1 MRRERKSWKRLLA
14 PFLGICMTMAFS
26 MTAAA
31 EDYTY
36 TVTLS
41 AGNMGTVNGEEKV
54 TIDGLRS
61 GSEVTFDVSQVQVT
75 DERYYVKGVRL
86 SGRDNADALVSPTF
100 TVTGDTDYVVA
111 YGIRGDM
118 VAYTVNYQDADG
130 NELAPS
136 QQFYGNVGDK
146 PVVAYRYIDGYV
158 PQAAALT
165 KTLSSNEA
173 ENVFTFVYE
182 EGESGTV
189 VQTPGTAGGV
199 TTVVETVTVTE
210 GTGTAGT
217 GTTAGTGAAGTGAA
231 GPGAG
236 TAAGTGAGTAAPGAG
251 TGTTA
256 GTGGAGTAEGQT
268 GGDDTTTIE
277 GEDVPQDDG
286 NGIVDLDED
295 DTPLGNIDVDESAAD
310 SDSGS
315 GFPLAGSIAVG
326 VVAVAIL
333 AALIV
338 FLVKAKR

>member
-1 MRRERKSWKRLLA
+1 MRRGKRSWKKLIA

-26 MTAAA
+26 LTAMA

-41 AGNMGTVNGEEKV
+41 TGNMGTVNGEDKITVEG
-54 TIDGLRS
+54 IRS
-61 GSEVTFDVSQVQVT
+61 GAEVTFDVSQVQVT

-86 SGRDNADALVSPTF
+86 SGRDNADAQNLVSPTF
-100 TVTGDTDYVVA
+100 TVDGDADYVVA

-146 PVVAYRYIDGYV
+146 PVVAYRYIDGYI

-189 VQTPGTAGGV
+189 VETPGTPGGV

-210 GTGTAGT
+210 GTGAAAGT
-217 GTTAGTGAAGTGAA
+217 GTAAGAGAGTGAAGTEE
-231 GPGAG
+231 
-236 TAAGTGAGTAAPGAG
+236 
-251 TGTTA
+251 
-256 GTGGAGTAEGQT
+256 GG
-268 GGDDTTTIE
+268 DTTTIE
-277 GEDVPQDDG
+277 GEDVPQGDG
-286 NGIVDLDED
+286 GNVVDLDEE
-295 DTPLGNIDVDESAAD
+295 DTPLGNIDVDESGAD

-326 VVAVAIL
+326 VIAVAIL

>member
-1 MRRERKSWKRLLA
+1 MRRGKRSWKKLIA

-26 MTAAA
+26 LTAMA

-41 AGNMGTVNGEEKV
+41 TGNMGTVNGEDKITVEG
-54 TIDGLRS
+54 IRS
-61 GSEVTFDVSQVQVT
+61 GAEVTFDVSQVQVT

-86 SGRDNADALVSPTF
+86 SGRDNADAQNLVSPTF
-100 TVTGDTDYVVA
+100 TVDGDADYVVA

-146 PVVAYRYIDGYV
+146 PVVAYRYIDGYI

-189 VQTPGTAGGV
+189 VETPGTPGGV
-199 TTVVETVTVTE
+199 TTVVETVIVTE
-210 GTGTAGT
+210 GTGAAAGT
-217 GTTAGTGAAGTGAA
+217 GTAAGAGTAGTGAAGAGTAGAGAGAA
-231 GPGAG
+231 G
-236 TAAGTGAGTAAPGAG
+236 AGTGA
-251 TGTTA
+251 
-256 GTGGAGTAEGQT
+256 AGTAEG
-268 GGDDTTTIE
+268 GDTTTIE
-277 GEDVPQDDG
+277 GEDVPQGDG
-286 NGIVDLDED
+286 GNVVDLDEE
-295 DTPLGNIDVDESAAD
+295 DTPLGNIDVDESGAD

-326 VVAVAIL
+326 VIAVAIL

>member
-1 MRRERKSWKRLLA
+1 
-14 PFLGICMTMAFS
+14 
-26 MTAAA
+26 
-31 EDYTY
+31 
-36 TVTLS
+36 
-41 AGNMGTVNGEEKV
+41 
-54 TIDGLRS
+54 
-61 GSEVTFDVSQVQVT
+61 
-75 DERYYVKGVRL
+75 
-86 SGRDNADALVSPTF
+86 
-100 TVTGDTDYVVA
+100 
-111 YGIRGDM
+111 M

-146 PVVAYRYIDGYV
+146 PVVAYRYIDGYI

-189 VQTPGTAGGV
+189 VETPGTPGGV

-210 GTGTAGT
+210 GTG
-217 GTTAGTGAAGTGAA
+217 AAGTEE
-231 GPGAG
+231 
-236 TAAGTGAGTAAPGAG
+236 
-251 TGTTA
+251 
-256 GTGGAGTAEGQT
+256 GG
-268 GGDDTTTIE
+268 DTTTIE
-277 GEDVPQDDG
+277 GEDVPQGDG
-286 NGIVDLDED
+286 GNVVDLDEE
-295 DTPLGNIDVDESAAD
+295 DTPLGNIDVDESGAD

-326 VVAVAIL
+326 VIAVAIL

>member
-1 MRRERKSWKRLLA
+1 MRRVKRSWKKLIA

-26 MTAAA
+26 LTAAA

-41 AGNMGTVNGEEKV
+41 TGNMGTVNGEDKITVEG
-54 TIDGLRS
+54 IRS
-61 GSEVTFDVSQVQVT
+61 GAEVTFDVSQVQVT

-86 SGRDNADALVSPTF
+86 SGRDNADAQNLVSPTF
-100 TVTGDTDYVVA
+100 TVDGDADYVVA

-146 PVVAYRYIDGYV
+146 PVVAYRYIDGYI

-189 VQTPGTAGGV
+189 VETPGTPGGV

-210 GTGTAGT
+210 GTGAAAGT
-217 GTTAGTGAAGTGAA
+217 GTAAGAGTAGTGAAG
-231 GPGAG
+231 AG
-236 TAAGTGAGTAAPGAG
+236 TAGAGAGAAGAG
-251 TGTTA
+251 TGT
-256 GTGGAGTAEGQT
+256 AGTAEG
-268 GGDDTTTIE
+268 GDTTTIE
-277 GEDVPQDDG
+277 GEDVPQGDG
-286 NGIVDLDED
+286 GNVVDLDEE
-295 DTPLGNIDVDESAAD
+295 DTPLGNIDVDESGAD

-326 VVAVAIL
+326 VIAVAIL

>member
-1 MRRERKSWKRLLA
+1 MEKITVE
-14 PFLGICMTMAFS
+14 GI
-26 MTAAA
+26 
-31 EDYTY
+31 
-36 TVTLS
+36 
-41 AGNMGTVNGEEKV
+41 
-54 TIDGLRS
+54 RS
-61 GSEVTFDVSQVQVT
+61 GAEVTFDVSQVQVT

-86 SGRDNADALVSPTF
+86 SGRDNADAQNLVSPTF
-100 TVTGDTDYVVA
+100 TVDGDADYVVA

-146 PVVAYRYIDGYV
+146 PVVAYRYIDGYI

-189 VQTPGTAGGV
+189 VETPGTPGGV

-210 GTGTAGT
+210 GTGAAAGT
-217 GTTAGTGAAGTGAA
+217 GTAAGAGTAGTGAAGAGTAGAGAGAA
-231 GPGAG
+231 G
-236 TAAGTGAGTAAPGAG
+236 AGTGA
-251 TGTTA
+251 
-256 GTGGAGTAEGQT
+256 AGTAEG
-268 GGDDTTTIE
+268 GDTTTIE
-277 GEDVPQDDG
+277 GEDVPQGDG
-286 NGIVDLDED
+286 GNVVDLDEE
-295 DTPLGNIDVDESAAD
+295 DTPLGNIDVDESGAD

-326 VVAVAIL
+326 VIAVAIL

>member
-1 MRRERKSWKRLLA
+1 MV
-14 PFLGICMTMAFS
+14 G
-26 MTAAA
+26 
-31 EDYTY
+31 
-36 TVTLS
+36 
-41 AGNMGTVNGEEKV
+41 
-54 TIDGLRS
+54 
-61 GSEVTFDVSQVQVT
+61 
-75 DERYYVKGVRL
+75 
-86 SGRDNADALVSPTF
+86 
-100 TVTGDTDYVVA
+100 

-146 PVVAYRYIDGYV
+146 PVVAYRYIDGYI

-189 VQTPGTAGGV
+189 VETPGTPGGV

-210 GTGTAGT
+210 GTGAAAGT
-217 GTTAGTGAAGTGAA
+217 GTAAGAGTAGAGAAGAGTAGAGAGAGAGTGAAGTEE
-231 GPGAG
+231 
-236 TAAGTGAGTAAPGAG
+236 
-251 TGTTA
+251 
-256 GTGGAGTAEGQT
+256 GG
-268 GGDDTTTIE
+268 DTTTIE
-277 GEDVPQDDG
+277 GEDVPQGDG
-286 NGIVDLDED
+286 GNVVDLDEE
-295 DTPLGNIDVDESAAD
+295 DTPLGNIDVDESGAD

-326 VVAVAIL
+326 VIAVAIL

>member
-1 MRRERKSWKRLLA
+1 M
-14 PFLGICMTMAFS
+14 
-26 MTAAA
+26 
-31 EDYTY
+31 
-36 TVTLS
+36 
-41 AGNMGTVNGEEKV
+41 
-54 TIDGLRS
+54 
-61 GSEVTFDVSQVQVT
+61 
-75 DERYYVKGVRL
+75 
-86 SGRDNADALVSPTF
+86 
-100 TVTGDTDYVVA
+100 VA

-217 GTTAGTGAAGTGAA
+217 GTSRNRCGGYWSSR
-231 GPGAG
+231 PGSRYSSRNRC
-236 TAAGTGAGTAAPGAG
+236 
-251 TGTTA
+251 
-256 GTGGAGTAEGQT
+256 
-268 GGDDTTTIE
+268 GD
-277 GEDVPQDDG
+277 
-286 NGIVDLDED
+286 
-295 DTPLGNIDVDESAAD
+295 SR
-310 SDSGS
+310 SGS
-315 GFPLAGSIAVG
+315 RNRNHGRNRRCRNCG
-326 VVAVAIL
+326 
-333 AALIV
+333 
-338 FLVKAKR
+338 RTDWRR

>member
-1 MRRERKSWKRLLA
+1 
-14 PFLGICMTMAFS
+14 MTMAFS
-26 MTAAA
+26 LTAAA

-41 AGNMGTVNGEEKV
+41 TGNMGTVNGEDKITVEG
-54 TIDGLRS
+54 IRS
-61 GSEVTFDVSQVQVT
+61 GAEVTFDVSQVQVT

-86 SGRDNADALVSPTF
+86 SGRDNADAQNLVSPTF
-100 TVTGDTDYVVA
+100 TVDGDADYVVA

-146 PVVAYRYIDGYV
+146 PVVAYRYIDGYI

-189 VQTPGTAGGV
+189 VETPGTPGGV

-210 GTGTAGT
+210 GTGAAAGT
-217 GTTAGTGAAGTGAA
+217 GTAAGAGTAGTGAAGAGTAGAGAGAA
-231 GPGAG
+231 G
-236 TAAGTGAGTAAPGAG
+236 AGTGA
-251 TGTTA
+251 
-256 GTGGAGTAEGQT
+256 AGTAEG
-268 GGDDTTTIE
+268 GDTTTIE
-277 GEDVPQDDG
+277 GEEVPQGDG
-286 NGIVDLDED
+286 GNVVDLDEE
-295 DTPLGNIDVDESAAD
+295 DTPLGNIDVDESGAD

-326 VVAVAIL
+326 VIAVAIL

>member
-1 MRRERKSWKRLLA
+1 M
-14 PFLGICMTMAFS
+14 
-26 MTAAA
+26 
-31 EDYTY
+31 
-36 TVTLS
+36 
-41 AGNMGTVNGEEKV
+41 
-54 TIDGLRS
+54 
-61 GSEVTFDVSQVQVT
+61 
-75 DERYYVKGVRL
+75 
-86 SGRDNADALVSPTF
+86 
-100 TVTGDTDYVVA
+100 VA

-146 PVVAYRYIDGYV
+146 PVVAYRYIDGYI

-189 VQTPGTAGGV
+189 VETPGTPGGV

-210 GTGTAGT
+210 ETGAAAGTGTAAGAGT
-217 GTTAGTGAAGTGAA
+217 AGAGAGAGAGTGAAGTEE
-231 GPGAG
+231 
-236 TAAGTGAGTAAPGAG
+236 
-251 TGTTA
+251 
-256 GTGGAGTAEGQT
+256 GG
-268 GGDDTTTIE
+268 DTTTIE
-277 GEDVPQDDG
+277 GEDVPQGDG
-286 NGIVDLDED
+286 GNVVDLDEE
-295 DTPLGNIDVDESAAD
+295 DTPLGNIDVDESGAD

-326 VVAVAIL
+326 VIAVAIL